1 MPNLGALQI
10 LHSFLRAQFTLP
22 HLKRGRRKGGG
33 RGKKEKER
41 ERERERE
48 GGGGGEALLQSPSN
62 HPSHMEHC
70 QSSALKSPPLLV
82 AALFPISDPVFLNT
96 STLPLSVTQSTFLCD
111 GVRSNRERERERGLT
126 FATLV
131 AVATPSKV
139 DVCTTKHIQAMYM
152 Y

>member
-22 HLKRGRRKGGG
+22 HLKRGRRKGGAGG
-33 RGKKEKER
+33 RKRKR
-41 ERERERE
+41 ERERER
-48 GGGGGEALLQSPSN
+48 GGGGEALLQSPSN

-111 GVRSNRERERERGLT
+111 GVRSNREREREREREG
-126 FATLV
+126 
-131 AVATPSKV
+131 
-139 DVCTTKHIQAMYM
+139 
-152 Y
+152 